1 MLYQTLRVLLRRRP
15 TFLDKFALTT
25 LTELPISNEAVAAT
39 AEGVQRNVYL
49 GRKNQPQTNAYREFN
64 DTLRTHAA
72 QMRVLSGRQ
81 GWQFVVDILTRPML
95 ANGCALCGRTLV
107 AFHTNSGEP
116 L

>member
-1 MLYQTLRVLLRRRP
+1 M
-15 TFLDKFALTT
+15 DKFALTT

-81 GWQFVVDILTRPML
+81 RWRFVVDILIRPML
-95 ANGCALCGRTLV
+95 ANGCVFMWKDPGGISHKLGRASLMWHV
-107 AFHTNSGEP
+107 MQMIER